1 MAVES
6 GLQFYQFCV
15 WIVLCQ
21 VPHPS
26 SHPPPAPQK
35 QQKMATVPGG
45 QWWQVAGGIW
55 VLAIWEVEIRR
66 AYNNVIPVFYLQAK
80 EGRAEPSNLYR
91 KGPDWYIVLVAK
103 DIKGKM
109 EMEAGREGLTFV
121 VDVAES
127 KMNTL
132 LLRCLRMVIKDT
144 VCLGIN

>member
-1 MAVES
+1 M
-6 GLQFYQFCV
+6 
-15 WIVLCQ
+15 
-21 VPHPS
+21 
-26 SHPPPAPQK
+26 
-35 QQKMATVPGG
+35 
-45 QWWQVAGGIW
+45 
-55 VLAIWEVEIRR
+55 
-66 AYNNVIPVFYLQAK
+66 
-80 EGRAEPSNLYR
+80 
-91 KGPDWYIVLVAK
+91 LVVK